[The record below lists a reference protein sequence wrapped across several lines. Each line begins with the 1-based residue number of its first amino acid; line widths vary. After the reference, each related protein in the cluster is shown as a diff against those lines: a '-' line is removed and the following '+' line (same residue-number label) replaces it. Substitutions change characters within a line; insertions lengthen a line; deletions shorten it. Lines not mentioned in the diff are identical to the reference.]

1 MDPLNITK
9 VKTPLNCLT
18 CHQPHASA
26 NPGLLANDQANASL
40 FCASC
45 HKDLKK

>member
-1 MDPLNITK
+1 MDPNDVNK
-9 VKTPLNCLT
+9 VRVAINCGT

-26 NPGLLANDQANASL
+26 QPGLLVKDQANNMA

-45 HKDLKK
+45 HKDLGK

>member
-1 MDPLNITK
+1 MDPTNITK
-9 VKTPLNCLT
+9 VKTHINCLT

-26 NPGLLANDQANASL
+26 QPGLLVNDQANNSL

-45 HKDLKK
+45 HKDLRR